1 MVNNNFYKILSEYYD
16 EIFPFEED
24 TYNFLKLFTSNSDKV
39 LDIGSATGS
48 YVKRFNNDGIQ
59 AYGVELSL
67 DFNKDYSLII
77 SDMHHLPFRPE
88 SFDFIFSIG
97 NTLAHA
103 KSRSDFANIID
114 YVMKLLKP
122 KGKFLFQILNYDR
135 ILDNNINRLPDIT
148 NGNVTFERYYSYENP
163 SKIEFIGVIKN
174 GTQTFESKTT
184 LIPITFEEVKWVAG
198 KVKTNFVQFFGD
210 FKGKKYFKP
219 DSFMLIAVFN
229 K

>member
-1 MVNNNFYKILSEYYD
+1 MKDNFYKMLSVYYD
-16 EIFPFEED
+16 EIFPFDED
-24 TYNFLKLFTSNSDKV
+24 TYNFLKSFTSKSDVV

-48 YVKRFNNDGIQ
+48 YVKRFNDDGIQ
-59 AYGVELSL
+59 AYGVEFSL
-67 DFNKDYSLII
+67 DFNRDYNVII

-97 NTLAHA
+97 NTIAHA
-103 KSRSDFANIID
+103 RSRSDFANIID
-114 YVMKLLKP
+114 YGMKLLKP
-122 KGKFLFQILNYDR
+122 SGKFLFQILNYDR
-135 ILDNNINRLPDIT
+135 ILDNNIKQLPEIATDKVI
-148 NGNVTFERYYSYENP
+148 FERYYSYENP
-163 SKIEFIGVIKN
+163 SKIEFTGVIKN
-174 GTQTFESKTT
+174 GTQSFESKTT

-198 KVKTNFVQFFGD
+198 RVKTNFVQFFGD